1 MINVGV
7 AGRFKLEA
15 VNEETGERREL
26 TPWFNNLITDQGLN
40 RLGTAGIHSNGSF
53 CMVGTGSA
61 TPATTDTALA
71 SQLAVTSTTV
81 SASNSGSASAPY
93 YGSVTTVYRFAAGSA
108 TGNLTE
114 LGIGYSGVAVFSR
127 TLIKD
132 GNGNPTTITVLA
144 TEALDVT
151 YELRLYPPA
160 ADVAHSTVI
169 SGVTYT
175 GVIRASG
182 VTSFSA
188 GGDWAPA
195 MGNSAPTLLSRSG
208 EYARAY
214 NGAIGPVTGSP
225 SGTYVSINDCVTAAY
240 SNNSY
245 QRTGTTTVGLSM
257 GNLAGGI
264 TAIRILTSAMGVYQI
279 SFSPAIPIDATKV
292 LTFGLTLSW
301 ARMVI

>member
-40 RLGTAGIHSNGSF
+40 RLGTVGIHSNGSF

-71 SQLAVTSTTV
+71 SQLAVTSTTTSV
-81 SASNSGSASAPY
+81 SYSGSTSAPY

-132 GNGNPTTITVLA
+132 GSGNPTTITVLA

-188 GGDWAPA
+188 GGDWAPN
-195 MGNSAPTLLSRSG
+195 MGNSTPTLLSRGG
-208 EYARAY
+208 EPAQAY

-245 QRTGTTTVGLSM
+245 QRTGTTTVGLSQ

-279 SFSPAIPIDATKV
+279 SFSPAIPKDATKV
-292 LTFGLTLSW
+292 LTIGLTLSW

>member
-40 RLGTAGIHSNGSF
+40 RLGTGGIHSNGAF
-53 CMVGTGSA
+53 CMAGTGSA
-61 TPATTDTALA
+61 PPATTDTALA
-71 SQLAVTSTTV
+71 SQLAVTSTVLSTT
-81 SASNSGSASAPY
+81 NSGRASAPY
-93 YGSVTTVYRFAAGSA
+93 YGSITLVYRFAAGSA

-114 LGIGYSGVAVFSR
+114 LGIGYTSTEVFSR

-132 GNGNPTTITVLA
+132 GSGNPTTITVLS

-160 ADVAHSTVI
+160 ADVVHSTVI

-182 VTSFSA
+182 VTSFVVN
-188 GGDWAPA
+188 GDWAPSTS
-195 MGNSAPTLLSRSG
+195 MSTLL
-208 EYARAY
+208 ARGGRAPEAY
-214 NGAIGPVTGSP
+214 SGAIGAVTGSP
-225 SGTYVSINDCVTAAY
+225 SGSSATINDCVTAAY

-245 QRTGTTTVGLSM
+245 QRTGTTTVGLSQ

-264 TAIRILTSAMGVYQI
+264 TAIRILTSAMGAYQI
-279 SFSPAIPIDATKV
+279 SFSPAIPKDATKV

-301 ARMVI
+301 ARAAI